1 MGIKDRLILLETI
14 ENLRKLNPW
23 RVDIKNEL
31 EKIYSILKDYF
42 NLIIAGIAADN
53 AAYIYNRKIDE
64 IERIIRHRDI
74 SRRDGEPQLYDV
86 VLPPV
91 EIQYAPQKY
100 LVDISE
106 LLEQLNELL
115 ERELSKK
122 MERNIVEIRVEDLR
136 RFLEE
141 KLKKARAFILEIL
154 EEEKMPILFSDL
166 AKLASRYDIDPLY
179 LLYAI
184 LFLTQEGIVEIEL
197 MENDEYVEEIIIRK
211 EN

>member
-1 MGIKDRLILLETI
+1 MSLKDRLILLETI

-23 RVDIKNEL
+23 RINIKEEL
-31 EKIYSILKDYF
+31 EKVYSILKDYF

-53 AAYIYNRKIDE
+53 AAYIYNKKIDE
-64 IERIIRHRDI
+64 IERIIKQREI

-91 EIQYAPQKY
+91 DIQYTPQKY

-115 ERELSKK
+115 EREISKK
-122 MERNIVEIRVEDLR
+122 MEKNVLEIRVEDLR
-136 RFLEE
+136 RYLEE
-141 KLKKARAFILEIL
+141 KLDEARNFILQML
-154 EEEKMPILFSDL
+154 EKEKMPILFSDL
-166 AKLASRYDIDPLY
+166 AKLASKRGIDPLY

-184 LFLTQEGIVEIEL
+184 LFLTQESIVNIEL
-197 MENDEYVEEIIIRK
+197 MENGDYVEEIIIRK

>member
-1 MGIKDRLILLETI
+1 MSLKDRLILLETI

-23 RVDIKNEL
+23 RVNIKDEL
-31 EKIYSILKDYF
+31 EKVYNILREYF

-53 AAYIYNRKIDE
+53 AAYIYNKKIDE

-74 SRRDGEPQLYDV
+74 SRRDGEPPLYDV

-91 EIQYAPQKY
+91 EIQYTPQKY

-122 MERNIVEIRVEDLR
+122 MERNVIEIRVEDLR
-136 RFLEE
+136 RYLEE
-141 KLKKARAFILEIL
+141 KLKQARTFIMEIL
-154 EEEKMPILFSDL
+154 EKENMPILFSDL
-166 AKLASRYDIDPLY
+166 AKLASRHGIDPLY

-184 LFLTQEGIVEIEL
+184 LFLTQEGIIGIEL

-211 EN
+211 ED

>member
-1 MGIKDRLILLETI
+1 MSLKDRLILLETI

-23 RVDIKNEL
+23 RINIKEEL
-31 EKIYSILKDYF
+31 EKVYSILKDYF

-53 AAYIYNRKIDE
+53 AAYIYNKKIDE
-64 IERIIRHRDI
+64 IERIIKQREI

-91 EIQYAPQKY
+91 DIQYTPQKY

-115 ERELSKK
+115 EREISKK
-122 MERNIVEIRVEDLR
+122 MEKNVLEIRVEDLR
-136 RFLEE
+136 RYLEE
-141 KLKKARAFILEIL
+141 KLDEARNFILQML
-154 EEEKMPILFSDL
+154 EKEKMPILFSDL
-166 AKLASRYDIDPLY
+166 AKLASKRGIDPLY

-184 LFLTQEGIVEIEL
+184 LFLTQEGIVNIEL
-197 MENDEYVEEIIIRK
+197 MENGDYVEEIIIRK

>member
-1 MGIKDRLILLETI
+1 MSLKDRLILLETI

-23 RVDIKNEL
+23 RINIKEEL
-31 EKIYSILKDYF
+31 EKVYSILKDYF

-53 AAYIYNRKIDE
+53 AAYIYNKKIDE
-64 IERIIRHRDI
+64 IERIIKQREI

-91 EIQYAPQKY
+91 DIQYTPQKY

-115 ERELSKK
+115 EREISKK
-122 MERNIVEIRVEDLR
+122 MEKNVLEIRVEDLR
-136 RFLEE
+136 RYLEE
-141 KLKKARAFILEIL
+141 KLEEARNFILQML
-154 EEEKMPILFSDL
+154 EKEKMPILFSDL
-166 AKLASRYDIDPLY
+166 AKLASKRGIDPLY

-184 LFLTQEGIVEIEL
+184 LFLTQEGIVNIDL
-197 MENDEYVEEIIIRK
+197 MENDDYVEEIIIRK